1 MNKQL
6 KARYLELIQARYK
19 KSDKKTKKRVLD
31 EFCKVC
37 GYNRKYAIGLLQ
49 KPVSKALSCKPK
61 SGRKPVYHDADL
73 LKVLWRIWLE
83 TELACGKR
91 LKVAIPLW
99 LPFYDKHY
107 GELNEST
114 RSKLIKMSAATI
126 DRALKP
132 LRDKLTIKKRRATTK
147 PGTLKYDVPLKYD
160 THWDVTQPGY
170 VEADTVAHCGASMK
184 GNFAWSVTVT
194 DIKTTWTENR
204 AIWNKGAY
212 ELVKQIRH
220 IEQTLPFRLFG
231 FNSDSGAEFIN
242 AHLVRY
248 FAEPRTGQRVIFS
261 RSRPYQKNDNA
272 HVEQKNWTH
281 VRQLLGYVRI
291 DNPYTVNL
299 MNDLYTKEWRDF
311 QNYFMPSRKLIE
323 KKRIG
328 ARYYRN
334 YDQPQT
340 PYQRLIKE
348 PSISDEQ
355 KEILTHYYQTLDPF
369 ALRKIL
375 RIKRKRILESLK
387 LISKKLAS

>member
-6 KARYLELIQARYK
+6 KVQYLELIRERYK
-19 KSDKKTKKRVLD
+19 KATKKTKSKVLD

-37 GYNRKYAIGLLQ
+37 GYNRKYAIGLL
-49 KPVSKALSCKPK
+49 KSPFSKSLSHK
-61 SGRKPVYHDADL
+61 SRPGRKSVYHDPDL

-91 LKVAIPLW
+91 LKAVIPLW

-107 GELNEST
+107 GEISEAT
-114 RSKLIKMSAATI
+114 CHKLIHLSAATI

-132 LRDKLTIKKRRATTK
+132 MRDKLTIKKRRAITR
-147 PGTLKYDVPLKYD
+147 PGTLKYEVPLKYD
-160 THWDVTQPGY
+160 TDWDVTQPGY
-170 VEADTVAHCGASMK
+170 VEADTVAHCGSSMK
-184 GNFAWSVTVT
+184 SNFAWSITVT

-212 ELVKQIRH
+212 ELVKQICQ
-220 IEQTLPFRLFG
+220 IEQTLPFPLSG

-248 FAEPRTGQRVIFS
+248 FAESRTGQRVIFS
-261 RSRPYQKNDNA
+261 RSRPYLKNDNA

-291 DNPYTVNL
+291 GNPDTVHL
-299 MNDLYTKEWRDF
+299 MNDLYTKEWRYF

-328 ARYYRN
+328 ARYYRK
-334 YDQPQT
+334 YDPPQT
-340 PYQRLIKE
+340 PYQRLMKE
-348 PSISDEQ
+348 TSISDSKKASLSRQ
-355 KEILTHYYQTLDPF
+355 YQTLGPF
-369 ALRKIL
+369 
-375 RIKRKRILESLK
+375 RIT
-387 LISKKLAS
+387 